1 MCKNFCGRSSLKPS
15 AYSSAALFSNCFR
28 LSGSIGEPWVLS
40 RISLLYVPHLCF
52 SKVHVGGKIS
62 GPKCRGRRNTICY
75 IFLYVLIIQSYPT
88 LCDSL
93 VCPWKSP
100 GKNIGVG
107 CHSLSLISTLSS
119 HGAVWWKCNQIHF
132 TVSSDPTPVDAD
144 TAWKEVRMMEHVAWL
159 DQMWSICTGI
169 CWAEILQPLSHFH
182 LLVHPRSE
190 CPSAE
195 SWGLWIPQLV
205 CVCSHSFQEV
215 WTTCLWPFLSRC
227 ARQPFLL
234 CNSLSVRKRIHS
246 LKIRQKCGWEFF
258 NCGVSLNKL

>member
-40 RISLLYVPHLCF
+40 PISLLYVPHLCF

-144 TAWKEVRMMEHVAWL
+144 TAWKDVRMMEHVAWL

-169 CWAEILQPLSHFH
+169 CWAEILQPLCLSLPASGPPQVWMPLSWILGPLNSTTGLC
-182 LLVHPRSE
+182 LLPLF
-190 CPSAE
+190 P
-195 SWGLWIPQLV
+195 G
-205 CVCSHSFQEV
+205 
-215 WTTCLWPFLSRC
+215 
-227 ARQPFLL
+227 
-234 CNSLSVRKRIHS
+234 
-246 LKIRQKCGWEFF
+246 
-258 NCGVSLNKL
+258 SLNYVPLALLI